1 MEELRSIG
9 NRANFIILV
18 RFEKKIES
26 AVVRIAEALMLIL
39 FDTWDHKIFK
49 SLRPRALASFSQH
62 CGLNAVSPLSS
73 GSKVVS
79 TPIKTPRSRRNFAWD
94 AGQMGSG
101 GRPKKMEKLIAHA
114 KEGGVV
120 AVTRVVFHNRSQF
133 SFKAM
138 GQKTFVPLGLAQ
150 ALRLQF
156 LKKINIVYDI
166 SHREQH
172 HTPYAC
178 KSKDGDPSSHLG
190 IKLEGRHCGGV
201 NEGLEFGKWIKCNS
215 LQAVTKADRIVSLM
229 LGNGWHPDLGGR
241 VRGVK
246 CDSQSLSIASSF
258 TRSAHSMC
266 TLRKGR
272 IRSWLL

>member
-1 MEELRSIG
+1 MLSVHS
-9 NRANFIILV
+9 RAV
-18 RFEKKIES
+18 RRLFQLQS
-26 AVVRIAEALMLIL
+26 RPQEAGGISHEIQGK
-39 FDTWDHKIFK
+39 WEVE
-49 SLRPRALASFSQH
+49 
-62 CGLNAVSPLSS
+62 G
-73 GSKVVS
+73 
-79 TPIKTPRSRRNFAWD
+79 
-94 AGQMGSG
+94 GQ
-101 GRPKKMEKLIAHA
+101 KKMEKLIAHA

-229 LGNGWHPDLGGR
+229 LGNG
-241 VRGVK
+241 
-246 CDSQSLSIASSF
+246 
-258 TRSAHSMC
+258 
-266 TLRKGR
+266 
-272 IRSWLL
+272 